1 MAKTAVSWVPG
12 MANSHVTRE
21 KIHVVLIKYISNQA
35 ETFLFM
41 HAEII
46 SDNSGGIL
54 ASVLKVDQTVV
65 KFRRYRR
72 LCLDPYNAA
81 H

>member
-1 MAKTAVSWVPG
+1 MAKTAVGWVTG

-21 KIHVVLIKYISNQA
+21 KIHVVLIKYIPNQA

-46 SDNSGGIL
+46 SDNPGGIL
-54 ASVLKVDQTVV
+54 APVLKMDQTIV
-65 KFRRYRR
+65 KFRRYR
-72 LCLDPYNAA
+72 
-81 H
+81 